1 MKKAF
6 VILLLLLTKS
16 ISLFAQTNYDI
27 KVLGALN
34 NKIEFDTSLNWYA
47 IEIKNEE
54 KSLYSKQRFLKL
66 NVEKDI
72 KIEYLKNQY
81 FVKNKDNKDSLVI
94 KYYYN
99 YKLASKYKKCSIV
112 LIGSKKILFTNWGNA
127 SLKYNSKLNH
137 NFKIEDLYWLES
149 YGRWEFDFSLPTV
162 QLHVS
167 GFSYKCFK
175 NDSSDYH
182 LNVLYYTN
190 SNEFVQS
197 LDNEI
202 NSLKGYKNII
212 SDLHIEYLGN
222 IDNDGIDD
230 FILTDWYNNRYYL
243 FLSCKHDL
251 KEKKIMHLEKG
262 YWNDCYE
269 FFKDF

>member
-54 KSLYSKQRFLKL
+54 KSIYSKQRFLKL

-72 KIEYLKNQY
+72 KIEYVKNQY

-94 KYYYN
+94 NDYYN

-112 LIGSKKILFTNWGNA
+112 LIGSKKILSTNWGNA
-127 SLKYNSKLNH
+127 PIKYNSLVYTQYLKLGD
-137 NFKIEDLYWLES
+137 IYWLQS
-149 YGRWEFDFSLPTV
+149 PSGWHFDPTIPV
-162 QLHVS
+162 ITLNVS
-167 GFSYKCFK
+167 GFSYKSYK
-175 NDSSDYH
+175 SDSCEYH
-182 LNVLYYTN
+182 LNVSFSTDKN
-190 SNEFVQS
+190 QFVQS

-202 NSLKGYKNII
+202 NSLQYYRNIV
-212 SDLHIEYLGN
+212 SNLHIEYMGD
-222 IDNDGIDD
+222 IDNDGIND
-230 FILTDWYNNRYYL
+230 FILSNGYYRNYL
-243 FLSCKHDL
+243 FLSYKRDIN
-251 KEKKIMHLEKG
+251 EKKVMHLEKG
-262 YWNDCYE
+262 FLNDQRYDE
-269 FFKDF
+269 F